1 MVEISYRGRHEAAD
15 MVGKPISEVREQYS
29 SLLGIPEKAQARLNG
44 KKIGGKHEPKTVLGA
59 NDRLSFE
66 DRSRRGL
73 FFAAAVMLTMVV
85 TGSMFAQ
92 TATTATV
99 SLTLTGKSDF
109 AAVTA
114 AGSPP
119 TWNVWGSY
127 KGNVTTGDLFTIT
140 PETDFT
146 GDMVALI
153 TLTNASDLVSAYRV
167 LVFEVEI
174 YDSAGTP
181 AQVGTTEYLTLT
193 RGDIT
198 IEIDQTGHTA
208 PYTVQITGGNYMTHR
223 GGWTAGNEDPTIL
236 CDVIQKGAM

>member
-1 MVEISYRGRHEAAD
+1 MVEIKYKDRYEAAD
-15 MVGKPISEVREQYS
+15 LAGKHIGEVREQYRS
-29 SLLGIPEKAQARLNG
+29 GFDIPNKARARLNG
-44 KKIGGKHEPKTVLGA
+44 KRISGKHESKTTLST

-66 DRSRRGL
+66 DRSHRG
-73 FFAAAVMLTMVV
+73 FFFGGAVLLALVV
-85 TGSMFAQ
+85 TGALFAQ

-99 SLTLTGKSDF
+99 TLTLTGKSDF
-109 AAVTA
+109 ANVTA

-127 KGNVTTGDLFTIT
+127 KGEVTTGDLFTIT
-140 PETDFT
+140 PEIDFT
-146 GDMVALI
+146 GDMVAMI
-153 TLTNASDLVSAYRV
+153 TIINASDLVSAYRV
-167 LVFEVEI
+167 LVFEIEI

-198 IEIDQTGHTA
+198 IEIDQAGFTA